1 MGALE
6 NNFQNLVKAR
16 DILINNR
23 KVDNETK
30 KWAYNFM
37 TDEIR
42 EYRERKV
49 KETEQN
55 MAINNIINIDN
66 ALQNIIL
73 KRKAGDN

>member
-1 MGALE
+1 M
-6 NNFQNLVKAR
+6 
-16 DILINNR
+16 INNR
-23 KVDNETK
+23 KVDNDTK
-30 KWAYNFM
+30 KWAQQFM

-49 KETEQN
+49 RETQQN
-55 MAINNIINIDN
+55 MAINNIMNIDN

>member
-1 MGALE
+1 ME
-6 NNFQNLVKAR
+6 NNFQSLVQAR

-30 KWAYNFM
+30 KWAQQFM

-55 MAINNIINIDN
+55 MAINNIMNIDN